1 MFGIRQNTLKAA
13 SMWFLVFE
21 GDTYT
26 ARAGYKISC
35 NKKLRRLQSYSDI
48 DCPAQMEAFCEVVT
62 RSTLLRT
69 YIPWYSKIV
78 QMP

>member
-13 SMWFLVFE
+13 LMWSLVFE
-21 GDTYT
+21 CDAYA
-26 ARAGYKISC
+26 ARAGYRISC

-48 DCPAQMEAFCEVVT
+48 ECPTQMEAFCEVVI